1 MPSTN
6 KITPTVSKYANIQA
20 KLIWTITYFNQR
32 VQNAVMTMPSG
43 VLADYLRLCDAM
55 TLFGADLRM
64 PHSRALGDGLFE
76 LRPKGREGIGRVFYC
91 AQHERTIVV
100 LHSFVKKTQDTPDK
114 ELRLAKKRL
123 KEIQNG

>member
-1 MPSTN
+1 MSPFNKTTPS
-6 KITPTVSKYANIQA
+6 ISKYANIQSVSN
-20 KLIWTITYFNQR
+20 WTIVYFNQR
-32 VQNAVMTMPSG
+32 VQNDVMAMPAG

-91 AQHERTIVV
+91 AQQGKSIVV
-100 LHSFVKKTQDTPDK
+100 LHSFLKKTQDTPDNEMRK
-114 ELRLAKKRL
+114 ARQRL
-123 KEIQNG
+123 KDVQNG

>member
-1 MPSTN
+1 MIPSSHI
-6 KITPTVSKYANIQA
+6 KYDISKYANIQSNQN
-20 KLIWTITYFNQR
+20 WVITYFNQR
-32 VQNAVMTMPSG
+32 VQNTVMTMPAG

-55 TLFGADLRM
+55 TMFGADLRM

-91 AQHERTIVV
+91 AQQEKTIVV

-114 ELRLAKKRL
+114 EMRLARKRL
-123 KEIQNG
+123 KDVQHG

>member
-1 MPSTN
+1 MPTSVDTIQN
-6 KITPTVSKYANIQA
+6 ISKYANIETNPN
-20 KLIWTITYFNQR
+20 WTIIYFNQR

-91 AQHERTIVV
+91 AQHEKTIVV
-100 LHSFVKKTQDTPDK
+100 LHSFIKKSQDTPDK
-114 ELRLAKKRL
+114 EMRLARKRL
-123 KEIQNG
+123 KDIQHG